1 MAVRQTIIITDTSG
15 RKYSSVEELM
25 EQMDLD
31 TPRNNTRINKV
42 MECTAD
48 GTLVGEAELSSG
60 NVATVNRIW
69 HDTCWTEFSALDGA
83 DDLSLAD
90 SGWTV
95 VSSDRPVLATRQ
107 DDTFGQ

>member
-15 RKYSSVEELM
+15 RKYSNSDELM
-25 EQMDLD
+25 MQLSLDL
-31 TPRNNTRINKV
+31 PVNKARVNKV
-42 MECTAD
+42 MECSAD

-83 DDLSLAD
+83 DDSSLAD

-95 VSSDRPVLATRQ
+95 VSTDRPVLATRQ